1 MSVEIKRNTGIL
13 GVMHAFK
20 VLVNGAEAERVQNN
34 ETIAVE
40 IPGQEAVVQ
49 LSQLGVKTKEIAVK
63 DGDCLEVSTV
73 TWGIYS
79 IFAVV
84 IFFSLSRPVAPDIIR
99 YGVVLLFFASAFFI
113 NGMFYKIEKVPERV
127 EVGRK

>member
-13 GVMHAFK
+13 GVMISFK
-20 VLVNGAEAERVQNN
+20 VLVNGEEVERVQNN
-34 ETIAVE
+34 ETIDVE

-49 LSQLGVKTKEIAVK
+49 LSQLGIKTKKIAVK
-63 DGDCLEVSTV
+63 DGDRLEISTI

-84 IFFSLSRPVAPDIIR
+84 IFFSLSSLFAPDIIR
-99 YGVVLLFFASAFFI
+99 YGVVLLYLASALFI
-113 NGMFYKIEKVPERV
+113 NGMFYKIEKVSEQA
-127 EVGRK
+127 EVSRG